1 MDMYCIMANN
11 YVHKQELNIHI
22 VEVFYL
28 ISVKLHR
35 IICHCQVFGSILNV
49 KEFGDIYSL

>member
-1 MDMYCIMANN
+1 MDMYCIMAND

-35 IICHCQVFGSILNV
+35 IYHCQVFGSILNV
-49 KEFGDIYSL
+49 KKFGDIYSL